1 MQIDPSTRLFGCRF
15 RLFHGSIRCEFG
27 WLLTE
32 FSRMSSS
39 SAQSVYRR
47 DGAYFLP
54 TGLSRGPWDER
65 AQHGGAPA
73 ALLAHLAQE
82 AAGEDF
88 VLARLTF
95 ELTRPIPIAPLTV
108 VAEASRGKTARRVQL
123 TLEHDGVPVGRAV
136 ALMLR
141 EQPVKVPD
149 NAERLLE
156 PRAEHC
162 TERFDTP
169 GMPGGESFHRTAME
183 IRVAGGSTQTP
194 GPAAAWFRLCVP
206 IVDGVDNTATVRAA
220 AASDFGNG
228 LSWVLPFDEYL
239 FTNTDLTLYLHRLP
253 VGEWI
258 GVDAETVVQ
267 NNGIGLSSS
276 TLYDGQG
283 RIGMAHQTLL
293 IRPR

>member
-1 MQIDPSTRLFGCRF
+1 
-15 RLFHGSIRCEFG
+15 
-27 WLLTE
+27 
-32 FSRMSSS
+32 MSSS

-47 DGAYFLP
+47 DGAYFVP

-82 AAGEDF
+82 AAGEEF

-108 VAEASRGKTARRVQL
+108 DIDASRGKTARRVHL
-123 TLEHDGVPVGRAV
+123 TLKHDDAPVGRAI

-141 EQPVKVPD
+141 EQPVVVPQ
-149 NAERLLE
+149 NRPQQLE
-156 PRAEHC
+156 PAPSQC

-169 GMPGGESFHRTAME
+169 GFPGGEMFHRTAME
-183 IRVAGGSTQTP
+183 ILIASGSTREP
-194 GPAAAWFRLCVP
+194 GPAAAWFRLRVP
-206 IVDGVDNTATVRAA
+206 IVDGHDNTPTIRAA

-239 FTNTDLTLYLHRLP
+239 FTNTDLTVYLHRLP
-253 VGEWI
+253 ASEWI
-258 GVDAETVVQ
+258 GVEAETVVHD
-267 NNGIGLSSS
+267 NGIGLSSS
-276 TLYDGQG
+276 TLYDQHG
-283 RIGMAHQTLL
+283 RIGIAHQNLL